1 MAWSTHRTWAF
12 SSAHGRK
19 TFDSALDP
27 SRTGCVLSDVIVR
40 LAATLTSAACA
51 CIAQAADFSFSQP
64 IVSPLAKGHLPTAV
78 RAQDLTGDGVVD
90 LVVPGRNWDG
100 DPEGSGRVSI
110 LRGSGNGVFEPFSEV
125 LVAAGQAE
133 NVALGDL
140 DGDAKTDLVITV
152 SSRHGRVAFAKG
164 LGGGLFAPPT
174 YRDAERQ
181 PQGVNLADIDGDGDL
196 DVAVTNYQSASFQIF
211 RNDFATGDGLSS
223 TAPRRLA
230 RYLGGTPYP
239 MSAQIADMNGDG
251 TRDVLTTLLGG
262 SRVSLAKG
270 TNGSPAGLGP
280 NVDWKP
286 ANIGDESPAVIN
298 STLADL
304 DGDGDLDVAM
314 PSLFVTQSQKVIVL
328 RNAGDGS
335 FPEQPALDI
344 LSFAYAWSSTTIDAD
359 GDGRLDLAV
368 GTALP
373 GTVSFLRNQTSSP
386 TAPLSFALQPT
397 LVIYGVFVR
406 DMTAV
411 DVDNDGDQDL
421 VGVDIGSDAVFV
433 ARNETPQGGV
443 AGAPRRVP
451 PPARRGDGGPSEP
464 RPNPVK
470 ADLSGD
476 GVVDAVDAAIWLERG
491 PVTQGAKGVAR

>member
-1 MAWSTHRTWAF
+1 M
-12 SSAHGRK
+12 
-19 TFDSALDP
+19 
-27 SRTGCVLSDVIVR
+27 
-40 LAATLTSAACA
+40 
-51 CIAQAADFSFSQP
+51 
-64 IVSPLAKGHLPTAV
+64 SPLPKGHLPTAV
-78 RAQDLTGDGVVD
+78 RALDLTGDGIVD
-90 LVVPGRNWDG
+90 LVVPGRNWNGEPD
-100 DPEGSGRVSI
+100 GSGRVTI
-110 LRGSGNGVFEPFSEV
+110 MRGLGNGVFDPFSEV

-133 NVALGDL
+133 SVAVGDL
-140 DGDAKTDLVITV
+140 DGDGKTDLVITV

-164 LGGGLFAPPT
+164 LGGGLFDEPT

-181 PQGVNLADIDGDGDL
+181 PQGVNLGDVDGDGDL
-196 DVAVTNYQSASFQIF
+196 DVAVTNYQSASFQVF
-211 RNDFATGDGLSS
+211 RNDFATGAGLVPIS
-223 TAPRRLA
+223 TRRLA

-251 TRDVLTTLLGG
+251 TKDVLTTLLGG
-262 SRVSLAKG
+262 SRVSLATG
-270 TNGSPAGLGP
+270 ASAAPPSLGP

-286 ANIGDESPAVIN
+286 ANIGNESPAVIN

-328 RNAGDGS
+328 RNAGNGS

-373 GTVSFLRNQTSSP
+373 GTVSFLRNQTASP
-386 TAPLSFALQPT
+386 TAPLSFALQPV
-397 LVIYGVFVR
+397 LVVYGVFVR

-433 ARNETPQGGV
+433 AKNETPQGGV

-451 PPARRGDGGPSEP
+451 PPRERGGDLPKAP
-464 RPNPVK
+464 RANPVK

-476 GVVDAVDAAIWLERG
+476 GTVDATDVAIWLE
-491 PVTQGAKGVAR
+491 QGSPSTSTKGGAR